1 MEYLAYSKMLI
12 KNRFLIKE
20 LLGQGSY
27 GQVFLALD
35 KKKGKNVALKIQ
47 MEASSGTSFRKEINV
62 LENLLGTKG
71 FPQILLTGTYHNLYF
86 IAMEKY
92 KESLQM
98 RFEKRSKN
106 LSIKELAFIGVK
118 LLKLF
123 KKLHSFGYLHRD
135 LKPQNVLLNKNKLV
149 LIDFGASTK
158 FVDENNFH
166 IKFKSNV
173 GFVGNLAFSSC
184 NAHYGLTLSR
194 RDDLES
200 LCYLL
205 SYLMNKDL
213 PWSRY
218 FIFED
223 SDERIAKTKS
233 RIKSQELFKS
243 HVEFCEIFDYV
254 KTLKFDEDPNYDFL
268 IAKLKVVIQENNK
281 EKLKFFKTEKTRRA
295 SVKCN
300 KRVDK
305 TKKHKKYSQRRAI
318 EETIATSVLPEFK
331 DRIKILKGI
340 GISAMSTKVC
350 D

>member
-1 MEYLAYSKMLI
+1 MLI
-12 KNRFLIKE
+12 KNRFLLKE

-35 KKKGKNVALKIQ
+35 KETKKNVALKIQ
-47 MEASSGTSFRKEINV
+47 IEVSSATSFRKEIKV
-62 LENLLGTKG
+62 LENLSGVKG
-71 FPQILLTGTYHNLYF
+71 FPQILSTGTYQDLYF

-92 KESLQM
+92 KESLQT
-98 RFEKRSKN
+98 RFEKRSKE
-106 LSIKELAFIGVK
+106 LTIKELAFVGVK
-118 LLKLF
+118 LLKII

-135 LKPQNVLLNKNKLV
+135 LKPQNVLLNKKNLV
-149 LIDFGASTK
+149 LIDFGASSK

-173 GFVGNLAFSSC
+173 GFVGNLAFSSS

-223 SDERIAKTKS
+223 SDARIANTKS
-233 RIKSQELFKS
+233 KIKSQELFKS
-243 HVEFCEIFDYV
+243 HVELCEIFDYV
-254 KTLKFDEDPNYDFL
+254 KSLKFDEDPNYDFL
-268 IAKLKVVIQENNK
+268 IDKLKGVIQKNFK
-281 EKLKFFKTEKTRRA
+281 DKFRLFKTEKTRRT
-295 SVKCN
+295 SVKCK
-300 KRVDK
+300 KRNEIL
-305 TKKHKKYSQRRAI
+305 KKPKRRSQKKVV
-318 EETIATSVLPEFK
+318 EETIVTSVLPEFK
-331 DRIKILKGI
+331 DRIKILKGM
-340 GISAMSTKVC
+340 GISAMSTKIC
-350 D
+350 DQQS